1 MAALFDSDH
10 TTCEALST
18 AMALSAGEE
27 LTFDLPYYANSDH
40 CFSNF
45 YVNITYGF
53 SGNDEYDVLPAG
65 IINAMVSTDDVPE
78 ATSSTWDVC
87 DPQPAWKADGNVRT
101 RFECSCTEHC
111 YVRISV
117 WKMSLSEVDI
127 DLCEIIVYW

>member
-53 SGNDEYDVLPAG
+53 SGSDEYDVYLLGSSMPWCPPMMFPRQPVQPG
-65 IINAMVSTDDVPE
+65 MCVTHNLRGNLMEMFVLDLNARVLNIAML
-78 ATSSTWDVC
+78 
-87 DPQPAWKADGNVRT
+87 G
-101 RFECSCTEHC
+101 
-111 YVRISV
+111 
-117 WKMSLSEVDI
+117 
-127 DLCEIIVYW
+127 